1 MLFVGPHQTSAA
13 VRLRYLLAILLC
25 AAASIGQARAARY
38 DDYLSGHRLIRV
50 GLATGYDRVRILS
63 DGPVRLARYPGG
75 SSVLPPGVALQ
86 SAEATARAL
95 YSVRVGM
102 LRSAEEM
109 DELAVSLRRRGYQ
122 VQVSAAGSPLV
133 LSILDIPTYR
143 RAELIV
149 KRLARTGVPGAEI
162 VEPTTVT
169 AGRTEVVIDTKSAR
183 GDLDLRG
190 PLDIIP
196 AADGHLSFR
205 AYGDQKRPKQVEWSC
220 PGKLRLIAGAKGV
233 SVVAIMPL
241 EQYLR
246 GVVGREMPDD
256 FEVEALK
263 CQAIIAR
270 TWALSNLGRH
280 AADGFDVCAGV
291 HCQCY
296 GGLGSYSPRA
306 DAAIAATRGQIITY
320 NGRLCTAMYHAVCG
334 GHTEDI
340 ESVCGIRDPSLRGI
354 PDTPPGGSPLE
365 LGTRLALGGFLNS
378 PGNAYC
384 KASRR
389 FRWEKAFTRRE
400 LYEIF
405 SKTLPRL
412 VSGNTR
418 PLGKLLNIRV
428 AQRSRRG
435 RVQRLVV
442 VGDSGTWELKDNDIR
457 WAFGDG
463 SMGTG
468 LYSTLFVIRRF
479 GGSKDRPER
488 FEIFG
493 GGWGHGVGLCQEG
506 ANGMAKAGYDYK
518 SILRHYYTDVT
529 ISPLGG

>member
-1 MLFVGPHQTSAA
+1 V
-13 VRLRYLLAILLC
+13 RYLLAVFLC
-25 AAASIGQARAARY
+25 AAVSIGHAQAERY
-38 DDYLSGHRLIRV
+38 DAYLSGQRLIRV
-50 GLATGYDRVRILS
+50 GLATGYERVRIFS
-63 DGPVRLARYPGG
+63 DGPIRLARYPGG
-75 SSVLPPGVALQ
+75 SSVLPPGVTLQ
-86 SAEATARAL
+86 DAGGTARVR
-95 YSVRVGM
+95 YSVRVGT
-102 LRSAEEM
+102 LRSVQER

-122 VQVSAAGSPLV
+122 VQVSAEGSPLA
-133 LSILDIPTYR
+133 LLILDIPTNR

-162 VEPTTVT
+162 VEPTAVT
-169 AGRTEVVIDTKSAR
+169 AGRAEVVIDTKSAR
-183 GDLDLRG
+183 NSLDLSG
-190 PLDIIP
+190 PLDIVP
-196 AADGHLSFR
+196 AGDSHLSFR
-205 AYGDQKRPKQVEWSC
+205 AYGERKRPKQVEWSC
-220 PGKLRLIAGAKGV
+220 PGKLRLVAGANGV

-256 FEVEALK
+256 FEMEALK

-296 GGLGSYSPRA
+296 GGLGSYSPRT

-320 NGRLCTAMYHAVCG
+320 NGRLCRAMYHAVCG
-334 GHTEDI
+334 GHTEDLQ
-340 ESVCGIRDPSLRGI
+340 SVCGIRDPSLRGV
-354 PDTPPGGSPLE
+354 PDTPSGGSPLE
-365 LGTRLALGGFLNS
+365 LGTRLALGGFLNA
-378 PGNAYC
+378 PGDAYC

-412 VSGNTR
+412 LSGDTR

-442 VGDSGTWELKDNDIR
+442 TGENGTWELKNSDIR
-457 WAFGDG
+457 WAFGDA
-463 SMGTG
+463 SMGSG

-479 GGSKDRPER
+479 GGSKKRPER

-518 SILRHYYTDVT
+518 SILHHYYTDVT